1 MAYQTFYVITDWQ
14 NLPSQKTALNRTN
27 LLHLENGVKE
37 ADIRIVQLDA
47 SKLSM
52 DIANTLVKSVNIDTK
67 TGVITVTKLN
77 GAIETYDLD
86 IERVVTNFDVTDE
99 GVIILTL
106 ADGTEKSVDIAK
118 FINTF
123 KSSATIAFSM
133 TDREVTARIIDGS
146 VTMDKL
152 DPTIQSEFRQYM
164 IEAQNARDAALQY
177 QKFAKRY
184 TIGDSE
190 FEGSET
196 DNAKYYYEGTKQAAE
211 TTVTN
216 AAAAARDA
224 ETATSQAAIATSKAT
239 NAAASANSAAAD
251 AQTASEKAY
260 TATSQ
265 ATLASQKAQEAA
277 SSERTATTKA
287 ADALDSANDAK
298 RYAVGGVVA
307 EDAQDN
313 AKYYYEQSQILKNQ
327 IDAAASLVVPQFFI
341 DLETG
346 ALMSDKKAQGMRF
359 WLEDGAFYGEVG
371 SEEMEVTA

>member
-52 DIANTLVKSVNIDTK
+52 EIANTLVKSVNVDAK

-152 DPTIQSEFRQYM
+152 DPTIQSELRQYM
-164 IEAQNARDAALQY
+164 IESQNARDAALQY

-251 AQTASEKAY
+251 AQTASGKASA
-260 TATSQ
+260 ATSQ

-346 ALMSDKKAQGMRF
+346 ALMSNKKAQGMRF
-359 WLEDGAFYGEVG
+359 WLEDGAFYGEAG

>member
-47 SKLSM
+47 SKLSV
-52 DIANTLVKSVNIDTK
+52 DIANTLVKSVNVDTK

-164 IEAQNARDAALQY
+164 IESQNARDAAFQY

-211 TTVTN
+211 TTVAN

-251 AQTASEKAY
+251 AQTASEKAS

-277 SSERTATTKA
+277 SSEQTATTKA

-298 RYAVGGVVA
+298 RYAVGGVVV

-359 WLEDGAFYGEVG
+359 WLEDGAFYGEAG

>member
-47 SKLSM
+47 SKLSV
-52 DIANTLVKSVNIDTK
+52 DIANTLVKSVNVDTK

-164 IEAQNARDAALQY
+164 IESQNARDVSLQY

-211 TTVTN
+211 TTVAN

-251 AQTASEKAY
+251 AQTASEKAS

-277 SSERTATTKA
+277 SSEQTATTKA

-298 RYAVGGVVA
+298 RYAVGGVVV

-359 WLEDGAFYGEVG
+359 WLEDGAFYGEAG

>member
-52 DIANTLVKSVNIDTK
+52 EIANTLVKSVNVDTK

-123 KSSATIAFSM
+123 KSSATIAFGM

-164 IEAQNARDAALQY
+164 IESQNARDAALQY

-216 AAAAARDA
+216 AAAAARGA

-239 NAAASANSAAAD
+239 NAAASANSAAVD
-251 AQTASEKAY
+251 AQTASEKAS

-359 WLEDGAFYGEVG
+359 WLEDGAFYGEAG

>member
-52 DIANTLVKSVNIDTK
+52 EIANTLVKSVNVDTK

-123 KSSATIAFSM
+123 KSSATIAFGM

-164 IEAQNARDAALQY
+164 IESQNARDAALQY

-196 DNAKYYYEGTKQAAE
+196 DNAKYYYEGTKQAAK

-251 AQTASEKAY
+251 AQTASEKAS

-359 WLEDGAFYGEVG
+359 WLEDGAFYGEAG

>member
-52 DIANTLVKSVNIDTK
+52 DIANTLVKSVNVDTK

-152 DPTIQSEFRQYM
+152 DATIQSEFRQYM

-251 AQTASEKAY
+251 AQTASEKAS

-277 SSERTATTKA
+277 NSEQTATTKA
-287 ADALDSANDAK
+287 TDALGSANDAK
-298 RYAVGGVVA
+298 RYAVGGVVV

-313 AKYYYEQSQILKNQ
+313 AKYYCQQAQKLKDQ
-327 IDAAASLVVPQFFI
+327 IDNAASLVIPQFFI

-359 WLEDGAFYGEVG
+359 WLEDGAFYGEAG

>member
-14 NLPSQKTALNRTN
+14 NLPLQKTALNRTN

-52 DIANTLVKSVNIDTK
+52 EIANTLVKSVNVDAK

-99 GVIILTL
+99 GIIILTL

-123 KSSATIAFSM
+123 KSSATIAFGM

-164 IEAQNARDAALQY
+164 IESQNARDAALQY

-251 AQTASEKAY
+251 AQTASEKAS

-359 WLEDGAFYGEVG
+359 WLEDGAFYGEAG
-371 SEEMEVTA
+371 SEEMEVTT

>member
-37 ADIRIVQLDA
+37 ADIRIVQLDD

-52 DIANTLVKSVNIDTK
+52 EIANTLVKSVNVDTK

-123 KSSATIAFSM
+123 KSSATIAFGM

-164 IEAQNARDAALQY
+164 IESQNARDAALQY

-251 AQTASEKAY
+251 AQTASENAS

-287 ADALDSANDAK
+287 TDALDSANDAK

-359 WLEDGAFYGEVG
+359 WLEDGAFYGEAG

>member
-52 DIANTLVKSVNIDTK
+52 DIANTLVKSVNVDTK

-251 AQTASEKAY
+251 AQTASEKAS

-359 WLEDGAFYGEVG
+359 WLEDGAFYGEAG

>member
-52 DIANTLVKSVNIDTK
+52 EIANTLVKSVNVDTK

-133 TDREVTARIIDGS
+133 TNREVTARIIDGS

-164 IEAQNARDAALQY
+164 IESQNARDAALQY

-251 AQTASEKAY
+251 AQTASEKAS

-287 ADALDSANDAK
+287 ADAVNSANDAK
-298 RYAVGGVVA
+298 RYAVGGVTA

-313 AKYYYEQSQILKNQ
+313 AKYYCQQAQKLKDQ
-327 IDAAASLVVPQFFI
+327 IDNAASLVIPQFFI

-359 WLEDGAFYGEVG
+359 WLEDGAFYGEAG

>member
-52 DIANTLVKSVNIDTK
+52 EIANTLVKSVNVDAK

-123 KSSATIAFSM
+123 KSSATIAFGM

-164 IEAQNARDAALQY
+164 IESQNARDAALQY

-196 DNAKYYYEGTKQAAE
+196 DNAKYYYEGTKRAAE

-216 AAAAARDA
+216 AAAAARGA

-251 AQTASEKAY
+251 AQTASEKAS

-359 WLEDGAFYGEVG
+359 WLEDGAFYGEAG

>member
-1 MAYQTFYVITDWQ
+1 MAYQTFYVVTDWQ

-37 ADIRIVQLDA
+37 ADIRIVQMDA

-52 DIANTLVKSVNIDTK
+52 EIANTLVKSVNVDTK

-123 KSSATIAFSM
+123 KSSATIAFGM

-164 IEAQNARDAALQY
+164 IESQNARDAALQY

-251 AQTASEKAY
+251 AQTASEKAS

-359 WLEDGAFYGEVG
+359 WLEDGAFYGEAG

>member
-52 DIANTLVKSVNIDTK
+52 EIANTLVKSVNVDAK

-123 KSSATIAFSM
+123 KSSATIAFGM

-164 IEAQNARDAALQY
+164 IESQNARDAAIQY

-251 AQTASEKAY
+251 AQTASEKAS

-359 WLEDGAFYGEVG
+359 WLEDGAFYGEAG

>member
-52 DIANTLVKSVNIDTK
+52 DIANTLVKSVNVDTK

-152 DPTIQSEFRQYM
+152 DATIQSEFRQYM

-251 AQTASEKAY
+251 AQTASEKAS

-277 SSERTATTKA
+277 NSEQTATTKA
-287 ADALDSANDAK
+287 TDALGSANDAK

-359 WLEDGAFYGEVG
+359 WLEDGAFYGEAG

>member
-52 DIANTLVKSVNIDTK
+52 EIANTLVKSVNVDAK
-67 TGVITVTKLN
+67 TAVTKLN

-164 IEAQNARDAALQY
+164 IESQNARDAALQY

-251 AQTASEKAY
+251 AQTASEKAS

-359 WLEDGAFYGEVG
+359 WLDDGAFYGEAG

>member
-52 DIANTLVKSVNIDTK
+52 EIANTLVKSVNVDTK

-123 KSSATIAFSM
+123 KSSATIAFGM

-164 IEAQNARDAALQY
+164 IESQNARDAALQY

-224 ETATSQAAIATSKAT
+224 ETATSQATIATSKAT

-251 AQTASEKAY
+251 AQTASENAS

-287 ADALDSANDAK
+287 AAALDSANDAK

-313 AKYYYEQSQILKNQ
+313 AKYYCQQAQKLKDQ
-327 IDAAASLVVPQFFI
+327 IDNAASLVIPQFYI

-359 WLEDGAFYGEVG
+359 WLEDGAFYGEAG

>member
-52 DIANTLVKSVNIDTK
+52 KIANTLVKSVNVDAK

-164 IEAQNARDAALQY
+164 IESQNARDAALQY

-251 AQTASEKAY
+251 AQTASEKAS

-313 AKYYYEQSQILKNQ
+313 AKYYCQQAQKLKDQ
-327 IDAAASLVVPQFFI
+327 IDNAASLVIPQFFI

-359 WLEDGAFYGEVG
+359 WLEDGAFYGEAG

>member
-52 DIANTLVKSVNIDTK
+52 EIANTLVKSVNVDTK

-123 KSSATIAFSM
+123 KSSATIAFGM

-164 IEAQNARDAALQY
+164 IESQNARDAALQY

-251 AQTASEKAY
+251 AQTASEKAS

-287 ADALDSANDAK
+287 ADAVNSANDAK
-298 RYAVGGVVA
+298 RYAVGGVTA

-313 AKYYYEQSQILKNQ
+313 AKYYCQQAQKLKDQ
-327 IDAAASLVVPQFFI
+327 IDNAASLVIPQFFI

-359 WLEDGAFYGEVG
+359 WLEDGAFYGEAG

>member
-52 DIANTLVKSVNIDTK
+52 EIANTLVKSVNVDAK

-164 IEAQNARDAALQY
+164 IESQNARDAALQY

-251 AQTASEKAY
+251 AQTASEKAS

-359 WLEDGAFYGEVG
+359 WLEDGAFYGEAG

>member
-52 DIANTLVKSVNIDTK
+52 EIANTLVKSVNVDTK

-123 KSSATIAFSM
+123 KSSATIAFGM

-164 IEAQNARDAALQY
+164 IESQNARDAALQY

-216 AAAAARDA
+216 AAATARDA

-251 AQTASEKAY
+251 AQTASEKAS

>member
-52 DIANTLVKSVNIDTK
+52 EIANTLVKSVNVDTK

-123 KSSATIAFSM
+123 KSSATIAFGM

-164 IEAQNARDAALQY
+164 IESQNARDAALQY

-211 TTVTN
+211 TTITN

-239 NAAASANSAAAD
+239 NAAAAANSAAAD
-251 AQTASEKAY
+251 AQTASEKAS

-359 WLEDGAFYGEVG
+359 WLEDGAFYGEAG

>member
-52 DIANTLVKSVNIDTK
+52 EIANTLVKSVNVDAK

-133 TDREVTARIIDGS
+133 TDREVTAWIIDGS

-164 IEAQNARDAALQY
+164 IESQNARDAALQY

-251 AQTASEKAY
+251 AQTASEKAS

>member
-52 DIANTLVKSVNIDTK
+52 EIANTLVKSVNVDTK

-164 IEAQNARDAALQY
+164 IESQNARDAALQY

-251 AQTASEKAY
+251 AQTASGKASA
-260 TATSQ
+260 ATSQ

-359 WLEDGAFYGEVG
+359 WLEDGAFYGEAG

>member
-52 DIANTLVKSVNIDTK
+52 EIANTLVKSVNVDTK

-123 KSSATIAFSM
+123 KSSATIAFGM

-164 IEAQNARDAALQY
+164 IESQNARDAALQY

-251 AQTASEKAY
+251 AQTASEKAS

-298 RYAVGGVVA
+298 RYAVGGVTA

-313 AKYYYEQSQILKNQ
+313 AKYYCQQAQKLKDQ
-327 IDAAASLVVPQFFI
+327 IDNAASMVIPQFFI

-359 WLEDGAFYGEVG
+359 WLEDGAFYGEAG

>member
-37 ADIRIVQLDA
+37 ADIRIVQMDA

-52 DIANTLVKSVNIDTK
+52 EIANTLVKSVNVDAK

-164 IEAQNARDAALQY
+164 IESQNARDAALQY

-251 AQTASEKAY
+251 AQTASEKAS

-359 WLEDGAFYGEVG
+359 WLEDGAFYGEAG

>member
-52 DIANTLVKSVNIDTK
+52 EIANTLVKSVNVDTK

-99 GVIILTL
+99 GIIILTL

-123 KSSATIAFSM
+123 KSSATIAFGM

-164 IEAQNARDAALQY
+164 IESQNARDAALQY

-251 AQTASEKAY
+251 AQTASEKAS

-359 WLEDGAFYGEVG
+359 WLEDGAFYGEAG

>member
-37 ADIRIVQLDA
+37 ADIRIVQMDA

-52 DIANTLVKSVNIDTK
+52 EIANTLVKSVNVDTK

-123 KSSATIAFSM
+123 KSSATIAFGM

-164 IEAQNARDAALQY
+164 IESQNARDAALQY

-251 AQTASEKAY
+251 AQTASEKAS

-359 WLEDGAFYGEVG
+359 WLEDGAFYGEAG

>member
-52 DIANTLVKSVNIDTK
+52 EIANTLVKSVNVDAK

-123 KSSATIAFSM
+123 KSSATIAFGM

-164 IEAQNARDAALQY
+164 IESQNARDAALQY

-251 AQTASEKAY
+251 AQTASEKAS

-359 WLEDGAFYGEVG
+359 WLEDGAFYGEAG

>member
-52 DIANTLVKSVNIDTK
+52 EIANTLVKSVNVDAK

-164 IEAQNARDAALQY
+164 IESQNARDAALQY

-216 AAAAARDA
+216 AAAAARGA

-251 AQTASEKAY
+251 AQTASEKAS

-359 WLEDGAFYGEVG
+359 WLEDGAFYGEAG

>member
-52 DIANTLVKSVNIDTK
+52 DIANTLVKSVNVDTK

-152 DPTIQSEFRQYM
+152 DATIQSEFRQYM

-251 AQTASEKAY
+251 AQTASEKAS

-359 WLEDGAFYGEVG
+359 WLEDGAFYGEAG

>member
-52 DIANTLVKSVNIDTK
+52 EIANTLVKSVNVDAK

-118 FINTF
+118 FI
-123 KSSATIAFSM
+123 
-133 TDREVTARIIDGS
+133 DGS

-164 IEAQNARDAALQY
+164 IESQNARDAALQY

-196 DNAKYYYEGTKQAAE
+196 DNAKYYYEGTKRAAE

-216 AAAAARDA
+216 AAAAARGA

-251 AQTASEKAY
+251 AQTASEKAS

-359 WLEDGAFYGEVG
+359 WLEDGAFYGEAG

>member
-1 MAYQTFYVITDWQ
+1 MAYQSFYNITDWQ
-14 NLPSQKTALNRTN
+14 NLPAQKTALNRTN

-37 ADIRIVQLDA
+37 ADNRIVQLDA
-47 SKLSM
+47 LKLSM
-52 DIANTLVKSVNIDTK
+52 EIANTLVKSVNVDTK

-99 GVIILTL
+99 GIIILTL
-106 ADGTEKSVDIAK
+106 ADGTEKQVDIGK

-123 KSSATIAFSM
+123 KSSATVVFSM
-133 TDREVTARIIDGS
+133 TDREVTATIIDGS
-146 VTMDKL
+146 VTMNKL

-164 IEAQNARDAALQY
+164 LDSQNARDAALQY

-184 TIGDSE
+184 TIGDAE
-190 FEGSET
+190 FEGSDT

-216 AAAAARDA
+216 AKSAAQDA
-224 ETATSQAAIATSKAT
+224 ETATAQAAIATQKAT
-239 NAAASANSAAAD
+239 NAAASANSASAD
-251 AQTASEKAY
+251 AQTASEKSKI
-260 TATSQ
+260 ATTQ
-265 ATLASQKAQEAA
+265 AENATQRAQEAA
-277 SSERTATTKA
+277 KSEQTATKKA
-287 ADALDSANDAK
+287 EDAVNSANDAK
-298 RYAVGGVVA
+298 RYAVGGVTA

-313 AKYYYEQSQILKNQ
+313 AKYYCQQAQKLKDQ
-327 IDAAASLVVPQFFI
+327 IDNAASLVIPQFFI

-359 WLEDGAFYGEVG
+359 WLDDGAFYGEAG

>member
-1 MAYQTFYVITDWQ
+1 M
-14 NLPSQKTALNRTN
+14 N
-27 LLHLENGVKE
+27 
-37 ADIRIVQLDA
+37 
-47 SKLSM
+47 
-52 DIANTLVKSVNIDTK
+52 
-67 TGVITVTKLN
+67 
-77 GAIETYDLD
+77 
-86 IERVVTNFDVTDE
+86 
-99 GVIILTL
+99 
-106 ADGTEKSVDIAK
+106 
-118 FINTF
+118 
-123 KSSATIAFSM
+123 
-133 TDREVTARIIDGS
+133 
-146 VTMDKL
+146 KL
-152 DPTIQSEFRQYM
+152 DPAIQSEFRQYM
-164 IEAQNARDAALQY
+164 LDSQNARDAALQY

-184 TIGDSE
+184 TIGDAE
-190 FEGSET
+190 FEGSDT

-216 AAAAARDA
+216 AKSAAQDA

-251 AQTASEKAY
+251 AQTASEKAS

-359 WLEDGAFYGEVG
+359 WLEDGAFYGEAG

>member
-52 DIANTLVKSVNIDTK
+52 EIANTLVKSVNVDTK

-164 IEAQNARDAALQY
+164 IESQNARDAALQY

-224 ETATSQAAIATSKAT
+224 EIATSQAAIATSKAT

-251 AQTASEKAY
+251 AQTASEKASA
-260 TATSQ
+260 ATSQ

-359 WLEDGAFYGEVG
+359 WLEDGAFYGEAG

>member
-52 DIANTLVKSVNIDTK
+52 EIANTLVKSVNVDTK

-164 IEAQNARDAALQY
+164 IESQNARDAALQY

-251 AQTASEKAY
+251 AQTASEKAS

-287 ADALDSANDAK
+287 EDAVNSANDAK
-298 RYAVGGVVA
+298 RYAVGGVTA

-313 AKYYYEQSQILKNQ
+313 AKYYCQQAQKLKDQ
-327 IDAAASLVVPQFFI
+327 IDNAASLVIPQFFI

-359 WLEDGAFYGEVG
+359 WLEDGAFYGEAG
-371 SEEMEVTA
+371 SEEMEVTT